1 MAIKRDSV
9 NLTEG
14 PILRQIIFFAIP
26 LLLGQLFQQLYNSVD
41 SIVVGRFVGTT
52 ALAAVSS
59 SGDISMLLT
68 GFFVG
73 FSSGASVV
81 FGRAFGANKLD
92 KLHSAIHT
100 ALLFAVM
107 IGVSIAFLGIL
118 CTPLLLR
125 LVNCPPDVWIES
137 ERYLRV
143 YLIGVLFTS
152 VYNVGAGVLRA
163 VGDSRNPLIF
173 LIISSCTNIVLD
185 LCFVAW
191 LGWGVMGVA
200 VATVI
205 SQFTS
210 VVLVVRKMLVTEDV
224 YKLVPSDLKID
235 RALLKEILSMGLPA
249 AVQASLLSISNM
261 VVQRNING
269 FGSTVMAGAGV
280 GKRIDRFC
288 GLVPHCIGMALSVFA
303 SQNIGARKYARV
315 YRSIR
320 TCVLI
325 CTVFTVMLW
334 IPTFLFT
341 HEVSGIFTKDP
352 AAIDIAVRMVR
363 VMMPFYL
370 FQGLYQVYS
379 GVLRSFGRSRAVMIL
394 SLVGMIGFRQVYL
407 ATALALDHRIEH
419 IFFCFPVGWIAAAA
433 MMFAYYWFKIRRIYP
448 AEDLPQQEFAAPD
461 D

>member
-1 MAIKRDSV
+1 MAKRDSV
-9 NLTEG
+9 NLTQG
-14 PILRQIIFFAIP
+14 PILQQIILFAIP
-26 LLLGQLFQQLYNSVD
+26 LLLGQLFQQLYHSVD

-92 KLHSAIHT
+92 KLHDAIHT
-100 ALLFAVM
+100 ALLFSVL
-107 IGVSIAFLGIL
+107 IGVGIALLGIIF
-118 CTPLLLR
+118 TPLLLR
-125 LVNCPPDVWIES
+125 LVNCPDDVWIES
-137 ERYLRV
+137 DRYLRV
-143 YLIGVLFTS
+143 YLVGVLFTS

-173 LIISSCTNIVLD
+173 LIISSVTNIILD
-185 LCFVAW
+185 LCFVAL

-205 SQFTS
+205 SQLTS
-210 VVLVVRKMLVTEDV
+210 VVLVIRKMLVTADV
-224 YKLVPSDLKID
+224 YKLIPSDLKIKKD
-235 RALLKEILSMGLPA
+235 LLGEILSMGLPA
-249 AVQASLLSISNM
+249 AVQASLLSVSNM
-261 VVQRNING
+261 IVQRNING

-303 SQNIGARKYARV
+303 SQNIGARKYGRV

-320 TCVLI
+320 TCVII
-325 CTVFTVMLW
+325 CTCFTVLLW

-341 HEVSGIFTKDP
+341 HEVSSIFTKDE
-352 AAIDIAVRMVR
+352 AAIAVAVRMVR

-379 GVLRSFGRSRAVMIL
+379 GVLRSFGRSRVVMIL
-394 SLVGMIGFRQVYL
+394 SLVGMIGFRQLYL
-407 ATALALDHRIEH
+407 AVALALDHRIEH
-419 IFFCFPVGWIAAAA
+419 VFLCFPVGWIAAAVLMIA
-433 MMFAYYWFKIRRIYP
+433 DFWIKVKRTYP
-448 AEDLPQQEFAAPD
+448 ADDLPQAE
-461 D
+461 

>member
-1 MAIKRDSV
+1 MTAKKDSV

-81 FGRAFGANKLD
+81 FGRAFGAGKLE

-100 ALLFAVM
+100 ALLFSVL
-107 IGVSIAFLGIL
+107 IGVGIAAVGVI

-125 LVNCPPDVWIES
+125 LVNCPADVWVES
-137 ERYLRV
+137 DRYLRV
-143 YLIGVLFTS
+143 YLVGVLFTS

-173 LIISSCTNIVLD
+173 LIISSVTNIVLD
-185 LCFVAW
+185 LIFVVW
-191 LGWGVMGVA
+191 LDLGVMGVA

-205 SQFTS
+205 SQLAS

-224 YKLVPSDLKID
+224 YKLVPADLKIRKD
-235 RALLKEILSMGLPA
+235 LLKEILSMGLPA
-249 AVQASLLSISNM
+249 AVQASLLSVSNM
-261 VVQRNING
+261 IVQRNING
-269 FGSTVMAGAGV
+269 FGSTAMAGAGV

-288 GLVPHCIGMALSVFA
+288 GLVPHCVGMALAVFA

-315 YRSIR
+315 YRSVRI
-320 TCVLI
+320 CVLI
-325 CTVFTVMLW
+325 CTVFTVLLW

-341 HEVSGIFTKDP
+341 EEVSGIFTKDP
-352 AAIDIAVRMVR
+352 DAIAVAVRMVR

-370 FQGLYQVYS
+370 FQGLFQVYS
-379 GVLRSFGRSRAVMIL
+379 GVLRSFGRSRMVMIL
-394 SLVGMIGFRQVYL
+394 SLAGMIVVRQLYL
-407 ATALALDHRIEH
+407 AIALAIDHRIEH
-419 IFFCFPVGWIAAAA
+419 VFLCFPVGWVAAAVL
-433 MMFAYYWFKIRRIYP
+433 MMVDYWIKVKRIYP
-448 AEDLPQQEFAAPD
+448 AEDLPQAEE
-461 D
+461 

>member
-1 MAIKRDSV
+1 MAAKRDSV
-9 NLTEG
+9 NLTQG
-14 PILRQIIFFAIP
+14 PILRQIVLFAIP

-92 KLHSAIHT
+92 KLHDAIHT
-100 ALLFAVM
+100 ALLFSVL
-107 IGVSIAFLGIL
+107 IGVAIALLGIV

-125 LVNCPPDVWIES
+125 LVNCPDDVWVES
-137 ERYLRV
+137 DRYLRV

-173 LIISSCTNIVLD
+173 LIISSVTNIVLD

-210 VVLVVRKMLVTEDV
+210 VFLVIRKMLVTEDV
-224 YKLVPSDLKID
+224 YKLIPADLRIKKE
-235 RALLKEILSMGLPA
+235 LLGEILNMGLPA

-261 VVQRNING
+261 IVQRNING

-288 GLVPHCIGMALSVFA
+288 GLIPHCVGMALAVFA
-303 SQNIGARKYARV
+303 SQNIGARQYARV
-315 YRSIR
+315 YRSVR
-320 TCVLI
+320 TCVII
-325 CTVFTVMLW
+325 CTVFTVLLW
-334 IPTFLFT
+334 IPTFAFT
-341 HEVSGIFTKDP
+341 HEVSSIFTKDE
-352 AAIDIAVRMVR
+352 AAIAIAVRMVR

-370 FQGLYQVYS
+370 FQGLFQVYS

-394 SLVGMIGFRQVYL
+394 SLVGMIGFRQLYL
-407 ATALALDHRIEH
+407 AVALALDYRIEH
-419 IFFCFPVGWIAAAA
+419 VFLCFPVGWIAAAVL
-433 MMFAYYWFKIRRIYP
+433 MFVDYRIKVRRVYP
-448 AEDLPQQEFAAPD
+448 AEDLPQAE
-461 D
+461 

>member
-1 MAIKRDSV
+1 MAVKRDSV
-9 NLTEG
+9 NLTQG
-14 PILRQIIFFAIP
+14 PILNQIILFAIP

-81 FGRAFGANKLD
+81 FGRAFGANRLD
-92 KLHSAIHT
+92 KLHDAIHT
-100 ALLFAVM
+100 ALLFSVL
-107 IGVSIAFLGIL
+107 IGVGIALLGIL

-125 LVNCPPDVWIES
+125 LVNCPADVWVES
-137 ERYLRV
+137 DRYLRV

-173 LIISSCTNIVLD
+173 LIISSVTNIILD
-185 LCFVAW
+185 LCFVAL

-205 SQFTS
+205 SQLTS
-210 VVLVVRKMLVTEDV
+210 VVLVIRKMLVTEDV
-224 YKLVPSDLKID
+224 YKLVPSDLRIK
-235 RALLKEILSMGLPA
+235 RTLLGEILSMGLPA
-249 AVQASLLSISNM
+249 AVQASLLSVSNM
-261 VVQRNING
+261 IVQRNING

-288 GLVPHCIGMALSVFA
+288 GLVPHCVGMALSVFA
-303 SQNIGARKYARV
+303 SQNIGAQKYGRV
-315 YRSIR
+315 YRSVR
-320 TCVLI
+320 TCALI
-325 CTVFTVMLW
+325 CTVFTILIW

-341 HEVSGIFTKDP
+341 HEVSAIFTKDED
-352 AAIDIAVRMVR
+352 AIAVAVRMVR

-370 FQGLYQVYS
+370 FQGFYQVYS

-394 SLVGMIGFRQVYL
+394 SLVGMIGFRQLYL
-407 ATALALDHRIEH
+407 AIALALDHRIEH
-419 IFFCFPVGWIAAAA
+419 VFLCFPVGWIAAAVL
-433 MMFAYYWFKIRRIYP
+433 MILDYWLKVKRVYP
-448 AEDLPQQEFAAPD
+448 PVDLPQK
-461 D
+461 

>member
-1 MAIKRDSV
+1 MTAKRDSV

-14 PILRQIIFFAIP
+14 PILKQIILFAVP

-81 FGRAFGANKLD
+81 FGRAFGAGKLD
-92 KLHSAIHT
+92 KLHDAIHT
-100 ALLFAVM
+100 ALLFSVL
-107 IGVSIAFLGIL
+107 IGVGIAAVGVV

-125 LVNCPPDVWIES
+125 LVNCPADVWVEADS
-137 ERYLRV
+137 YLRV
-143 YLIGVLFTS
+143 YLVGVLFTS

-173 LIISSCTNIVLD
+173 LIISSVTNIILD
-185 LCFVAW
+185 LIFVAW

-205 SQFTS
+205 SQLTS
-210 VVLVVRKMLVTEDV
+210 VVLVVRKMLVTRDV
-224 YKLVPSDLKID
+224 YKLVPAHLKIQ
-235 RALLKEILSMGLPA
+235 RELLGEILNMGLPA
-249 AVQASLLSISNM
+249 ALQASLLSISNM

-269 FGSTVMAGAGV
+269 FGSTAMAGAGV

-288 GLVPHCIGMALSVFA
+288 GLVPHCVGMALAVFA
-303 SQNIGARKYARV
+303 SQNIGAQKYARV
-315 YRSIR
+315 YRSVR
-320 TCVLI
+320 TCVFI
-325 CTVFTVMLW
+325 CLGFTVLLW

-341 HEVSGIFTKDP
+341 NEVAGIFTRDP
-352 AAIDIAVRMVR
+352 EAVAIAVRMVR

-370 FQGLYQVYS
+370 FQGLFQVYS
-379 GVLRSFGRSRAVMIL
+379 GVLRSFGHSRAVMVL
-394 SLVGMIGFRQVYL
+394 SLLGMIVVRQAYL
-407 ATALALDHRIEH
+407 TIALAIDHRIEH
-419 IFFCFPVGWIAAAA
+419 VFLCFPVGWIAAAGL
-433 MMFAYYWFKIRRIYP
+433 MIGYYWVKIKRNYP
-448 AEDLPQQEFAAPD
+448 AVDYPQAEETSGG
-461 D
+461 

>member
-1 MAIKRDSV
+1 MAVKRDSV
-9 NLTEG
+9 NLTQG
-14 PILRQIIFFAIP
+14 PILKQIILFAIP

-81 FGRAFGANKLD
+81 FGRAFGANRLD
-92 KLHSAIHT
+92 KLHAAIHT
-100 ALLFAVM
+100 ALLFSVM
-107 IGVSIAFLGIL
+107 IGVGIAALGIL

-125 LVNCPPDVWIES
+125 LVNCPADVWVES
-137 ERYLRV
+137 DRYLRV
-143 YLIGVLFTS
+143 YLVGVLFTS

-173 LIISSCTNIVLD
+173 LIISSLTNIVLD
-185 LCFVAW
+185 LIFVAW

-205 SQFTS
+205 SQLLS
-210 VVLVVRKMLVTEDV
+210 VVLVIRKMLTTEDV
-224 YKLVPSDLKID
+224 YKLIPADLKLD
-235 RALLKEILSMGLPA
+235 RQLLKEILSMGLPA
-249 AVQASLLSISNM
+249 AVQASLLSVSNM

-288 GLVPHCIGMALSVFA
+288 GLVPHCIGMALAVFA
-303 SQNIGARKYARV
+303 SQNIGAQNYARV
-315 YRSIR
+315 YRSVRI
-320 TCVLI
+320 CVMI
-325 CTVFTVMLW
+325 CLVFTMLLW

-341 HEVSGIFTKDP
+341 YEVAGIFTKDP
-352 AAIDIAVRMVR
+352 DAIAVAVRMVR

-370 FQGLYQVYS
+370 FQGLFQVFS
-379 GVLRSFGRSRAVMIL
+379 GVLRSFGRSRAVMIF
-394 SLVGMIGFRQVYL
+394 SLAGMIGVRQLYL
-407 ATALALDHRIEH
+407 IIALALDHRIEH
-419 IFFCFPVGWIAAAA
+419 VFLCFPVGWIAAALLMIA
-433 MMFAYYWFKIRRIYP
+433 DYFITVKRKYP
-448 AEDLPQQEFAAPD
+448 AEVPSRAE
-461 D
+461 

>member
-1 MAIKRDSV
+1 MAVKRDSV
-9 NLTEG
+9 NLTQG
-14 PILRQIIFFAIP
+14 PILNQIILFAIP

-81 FGRAFGANKLD
+81 FGRAFGANRLD
-92 KLHSAIHT
+92 KLHDAIHT
-100 ALLFAVM
+100 ALLFSVL
-107 IGVSIAFLGIL
+107 IGVGIALLGII

-125 LVNCPPDVWIES
+125 LVNCPDDVWIES
-137 ERYLRV
+137 DRYLRV

-173 LIISSCTNIVLD
+173 LIISSVTNIILD
-185 LCFVAW
+185 LCFVAL

-200 VATVI
+200 IATVI
-205 SQFTS
+205 SQLTS
-210 VVLVVRKMLVTEDV
+210 VVLVIRKMLVTEDV
-224 YKLVPSDLKID
+224 YKLVPSDLRIK
-235 RALLKEILSMGLPA
+235 RALLGEILSMGLPA
-249 AVQASLLSISNM
+249 AVQASLLSVSNM
-261 VVQRNING
+261 IVQRNING

-288 GLVPHCIGMALSVFA
+288 GLVPHCVGMALSVFA
-303 SQNIGARKYARV
+303 SQNIGAQKYARV
-315 YRSIR
+315 YRSVR
-320 TCVLI
+320 TCALI
-325 CTVFTVMLW
+325 CTVFTVLIW

-341 HEVSGIFTKDP
+341 HEVSAIFTKDED
-352 AAIDIAVRMVR
+352 AIAVAVRMVR

-370 FQGLYQVYS
+370 FQGFYQVYS

-394 SLVGMIGFRQVYL
+394 SLVGMIGFRQLYL
-407 ATALALDHRIEH
+407 SIALALDHRIEH
-419 IFFCFPVGWIAAAA
+419 VFLCFPVGWIAAAVL
-433 MMFAYYWFKIRRIYP
+433 MIVDYWLKVKRVYP
-448 AEDLPQQEFAAPD
+448 AVDLPQEEYEE
-461 D
+461 

>member
-1 MAIKRDSV
+1 MTAKRDSV

-14 PILRQIIFFAIP
+14 PILKQIILFAIP

-73 FSSGASVV
+73 FSSGASVG
-81 FGRAFGANKLD
+81 FGRAFGAGKLD
-92 KLHSAIHT
+92 KLHDAIHT
-100 ALLFAVM
+100 ALLFSVL
-107 IGVSIAFLGIL
+107 IGVAIATLGVV

-125 LVNCPPDVWIES
+125 LVNCPADVWAEANK
-137 ERYLRV
+137 YLRV
-143 YLIGVLFTS
+143 YLIGMLFTS

-205 SQFTS
+205 SQFLS
-210 VVLVVRKMLVTEDV
+210 VVLVIRKMLISQDV
-224 YKLVPSDLKID
+224 YKLIPSHLRIK
-235 RALLKEILSMGLPA
+235 RELLGEILGMGLPA
-249 AVQASLLSISNM
+249 TLQASLLSISNM

-269 FGSTVMAGAGV
+269 FGAAAMAGAGV
-280 GKRIDRFC
+280 GKRIDLFC

-320 TCVLI
+320 TCILI
-325 CTVFTVMLW
+325 SVVFIILLW
-334 IPTFLFT
+334 IPVYLFT
-341 HEVSGIFTKDP
+341 HEIAGIFTQDP
-352 AAIDIAVRMVR
+352 AAVDIAVRMVR
-363 VMMPFYL
+363 LLMVFYL
-370 FQGLYQVYS
+370 FQNLFQLYS

-394 SLVGMIGFRQVYL
+394 SLAGMIGIRQLYL
-407 ATALALDHRIEH
+407 AAALALDHRIEH
-419 IFFCFPVGWIAAAA
+419 IFFSFPVGWVSATVLLFID
-433 MMFAYYWFKIRRIYP
+433 YRLKIKRNYP
-448 AEDLPQQEFAAPD
+448 TEDLPQAE
-461 D
+461 

>member
-1 MAIKRDSV
+1 MAAKRDSV
-9 NLTEG
+9 NLTKG
-14 PILRQIIFFAIP
+14 PILQQIVLFAIP

-92 KLHSAIHT
+92 KLHDAIHT
-100 ALLFAVM
+100 ALLFSVL
-107 IGVSIAFLGIL
+107 IGVAIALLGIVF
-118 CTPLLLR
+118 TPLLLR
-125 LVNCPPDVWIES
+125 LVNCPDDVWVES
-137 ERYLRV
+137 DRYLRV

-173 LIISSCTNIVLD
+173 LIISSVTNIVLD

-205 SQFTS
+205 SQLTS
-210 VVLVVRKMLVTEDV
+210 VVLVIRKMLVTEDV
-224 YKLVPSDLKID
+224 YKLIPADLRIKKE
-235 RALLKEILSMGLPA
+235 LLGEILNMGLPA

-261 VVQRNING
+261 IVQRNING

-288 GLVPHCIGMALSVFA
+288 GLVPHCIGMALAVFA
-303 SQNIGARKYARV
+303 SQNIGARQYARV
-315 YRSIR
+315 YRSVR
-320 TCVLI
+320 TCVII
-325 CTVFTVMLW
+325 CTGFTVLLW
-334 IPTFLFT
+334 IPTFAFT
-341 HEVSGIFTKDP
+341 HEVSSIFTKDE
-352 AAIDIAVRMVR
+352 AAIAIAVRMVR

-370 FQGLYQVYS
+370 FQGLFQVYS
-379 GVLRSFGRSRAVMIL
+379 GVLRSFGRSRAVMVL
-394 SLVGMIGFRQVYL
+394 SLVGMIGVRQLYL
-407 ATALALDHRIEH
+407 AVALALDHRIEH
-419 IFFCFPVGWIAAAA
+419 VFLCFPVGWIAAA
-433 MMFAYYWFKIRRIYP
+433 MLMYVDYRIKVRRVYP
-448 AEDLPQQEFAAPD
+448 AEDLSAQA
-461 D
+461 

>member
-1 MAIKRDSV
+1 MAARKDSV
-9 NLTEG
+9 NLPEG
-14 PILRQIIFFAIP
+14 PILKQIILFAIP

-81 FGRAFGANKLD
+81 FGRAFGAKKLD
-92 KLHSAIHT
+92 KLHDAIHT
-100 ALLFAVM
+100 ALLFSVL
-107 IGVSIAFLGIL
+107 IGAGIALLGVV

-125 LVNCPPDVWIES
+125 LVNCPDDVWVES
-137 ERYLRV
+137 DRYLRV

-152 VYNVGAGVLRA
+152 IYNVGAGVLRA

-173 LIISSCTNIVLD
+173 LIISSVTNIILD
-185 LCFVAW
+185 LCFVA
-191 LGWGVMGVA
+191 LLQWGVMGVA

-224 YKLVPSDLKID
+224 YKLIPADLKIKKE
-235 RALLKEILSMGLPA
+235 LLGEILSMGLPA

-261 VVQRNING
+261 IVQRNING

-288 GLVPHCIGMALSVFA
+288 GLVPHCVGMALSVFS
-303 SQNIGARKYARV
+303 SQNIGARKYRRV
-315 YRSIR
+315 YRGVRI
-320 TCVLI
+320 CVII
-325 CTVFTVMLW
+325 CTAFTVLLW

-341 HEVSGIFTKDP
+341 REVSSIFTKDEG
-352 AAIDIAVRMVR
+352 AIAIAVRMVR

-370 FQGLYQVYS
+370 FQGLFQVYS
-379 GVLRSFGRSRAVMIL
+379 GVLRSFGRSRSVMIL
-394 SLVGMIGFRQVYL
+394 SLVGMIGVRQLYL
-407 ATALALDHRIEH
+407 TIALALDHRIEH
-419 IFFCFPVGWIAAAA
+419 VFLCFPVGWIAAAVL
-433 MMFAYYWFKIRRIYP
+433 MIVDYIINVKRKYP
-448 AEDLPQQEFAAPD
+448 AEDLPLSDA
-461 D
+461 

>member
-1 MAIKRDSV
+1 MAKRDSV
-9 NLTEG
+9 NLTQG
-14 PILRQIIFFAIP
+14 PIFGQIILFAIP

-81 FGRAFGANKLD
+81 FGRAFGANKPE
-92 KLHSAIHT
+92 KLHDAIHT
-100 ALLFAVM
+100 ALLFSVL
-107 IGVSIAFLGIL
+107 IGVAIALAGII

-125 LVNCPPDVWIES
+125 LVNCPEDVWIES
-137 ERYLRV
+137 DRYLRV

-163 VGDSRNPLIF
+163 VGDSRNPLVF
-173 LIISSCTNIVLD
+173 LIISSLLNIVLD
-185 LCFVAW
+185 LCFVAV

-205 SQFTS
+205 SQLAS
-210 VVLVVRKMLVTEDV
+210 VLLVVRKMLVTEDV
-224 YKLVPSDLKID
+224 YKLIPSDLRIKRD
-235 RALLKEILSMGLPA
+235 LLGEILSMGLPA
-249 AVQASLLSISNM
+249 AVQASLLSVSNM
-261 VVQRNING
+261 IVQRNING

-315 YRSIR
+315 YRAVHI
-320 TCVLI
+320 CVLI
-325 CTVFTVMLW
+325 CTVFTVLLW

-341 HEVSGIFTKDP
+341 HEVSSIFTKDE
-352 AAIDIAVRMVR
+352 AAIAIAVRMVR

-370 FQGLYQVYS
+370 FQGLYQIYS

-394 SLVGMIGFRQVYL
+394 SLIGMIGARQLYL
-407 ATALALDHRIEH
+407 AIALALDHRIEH
-419 IFFCFPVGWIAAAA
+419 VFLCFPVGWIAAAVLVIVD
-433 MMFAYYWFKIRRIYP
+433 YWIKVKRVYP
-448 AEDLPQQEFAAPD
+448 AQDLPLEA
-461 D
+461 

>member
-1 MAIKRDSV
+1 MAAKRDSV
-9 NLTEG
+9 NLTQG
-14 PILRQIIFFAIP
+14 PILRQIVLFAIP

-92 KLHSAIHT
+92 KLHDAIHT
-100 ALLFAVM
+100 ALLFSVL
-107 IGVSIAFLGIL
+107 IGVAIALLGIV

-125 LVNCPPDVWIES
+125 LVNCPDDVWVES
-137 ERYLRV
+137 DRYLRV

-173 LIISSCTNIVLD
+173 LIISSVTNIVLD

-210 VVLVVRKMLVTEDV
+210 VFLVIRKMLVTEDV
-224 YKLVPSDLKID
+224 YKLIPADLRIKKE
-235 RALLKEILSMGLPA
+235 LLGEILNMGLPA

-261 VVQRNING
+261 IVQRNING

-288 GLVPHCIGMALSVFA
+288 GLIPHCVGMALAVFA
-303 SQNIGARKYARV
+303 SQNIGARQYARV
-315 YRSIR
+315 YRSVR
-320 TCVLI
+320 TCVII
-325 CTVFTVMLW
+325 CTVFTVLLW
-334 IPTFLFT
+334 IPTFAFT
-341 HEVSGIFTKDP
+341 HEVSSIFTKDE
-352 AAIDIAVRMVR
+352 AAIAIAVRMVR

-370 FQGLYQVYS
+370 FQGLFQVYS

-394 SLVGMIGFRQVYL
+394 SLVGMIGFRQLYL
-407 ATALALDHRIEH
+407 AVALALDHRIEH
-419 IFFCFPVGWIAAAA
+419 VFLCFPVGWIAAAA
-433 MMFAYYWFKIRRIYP
+433 LMFVDYRSKVRRVYP
-448 AEDLPQQEFAAPD
+448 AEDLPQAE
-461 D
+461 